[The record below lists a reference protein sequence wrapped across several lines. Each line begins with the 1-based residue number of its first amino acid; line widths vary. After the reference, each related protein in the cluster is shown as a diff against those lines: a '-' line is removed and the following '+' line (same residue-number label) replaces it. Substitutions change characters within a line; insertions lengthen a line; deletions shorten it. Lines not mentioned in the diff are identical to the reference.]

1 MTNENISGFL
11 NSIAEAKR
19 AFDAEPEYQ
28 SRIAELERDKQRL
41 GETVASRE
49 LRIHQLKQDQET
61 LTQRLRSAEVER
73 DDAGFR
79 ALEEADRVSALLTLV
94 RGFVGDGLKAISAV
108 EGVEQIVVSKPALD
122 GQLNELNE
130 MREQLLSTQAELA
143 ALRDDMRLAQE
154 QLTRPFPTEGA
165 IALTPVHDTSSS
177 SGDTMDPSFKSDRE
191 RWTNEDGSY
200 AELQP
205 VKGPSAVDPTT
216 ASTPSSAVGQTV
228 DLNASSVGSG
238 LTETTS
244 MTGALT
250 GTGWHEGQ
258 SDGPFASADITPTT
272 QSETAS
278 SQSAT
283 AGEGV
288 VSNASPPER
297 NRDESTR
304 FKGRKYYDVTYF
316 VPLHEWLSKGGTR
329 EDYDWRPLPEANRVY
344 SS

>member
-28 SRIAELERDKQRL
+28 RQIAELERDKQRL

-79 ALEEADRVSALLTLV
+79 ALEEADKVSNLLTLV

-108 EGVEQIVVSKPALD
+108 EGQEQIVVSRAMIDAKEAEMQEWKNQTAGSESLRVY
-122 GQLNELNE
+122 QQEEFRAELE
-130 MREQLLSTQAELA
+130 RAHGDLHKVQEQLL
-143 ALRDDMRLAQE
+143 
-154 QLTRPFPTEGA
+154 RPFAPQGPA
-165 IALTPVHDTSSS
+165 TSSS
-177 SGDTMDPSFKSDRE
+177 SGDATDPWSPKDWPYVMPRALGE
-191 RWTNEDGSY
+191 G
-200 AELQP
+200 Q
-205 VKGPSAVDPTT
+205 SATDPTT
-216 ASTPSSAVGQTV
+216 APTPSFAEPQEVT
-228 DLNASSVGSG
+228 NASSVGSG
-238 LTETTS
+238 LTETDS
-244 MTGALT
+244 IDRQLIEP
-250 GTGWHEGQ
+250 HEGQ
-258 SDGPFASADITPTT
+258 SDGPFASNTTTGNTP
-272 QSETAS
+272 EPAIAS
-278 SQSAT
+278 SISVEPSTDA
-283 AGEGV
+283 A
-288 VSNASPPER
+288 SPASPPER

-329 EDYDWRPLPEANRVY
+329 EDYDWRPLPEANRA
-344 SS
+344 SNFS